1 LIEALPV
8 PPATAMT
15 IAGMAKKLRHHPAW
29 RGPLGGAPRSITS
42 RTPSGGGASS
52 IRPLGLLDESMC
64 PTQTFNINLGTS
76 SDPDIEKQVLSD
88 QASYGKQLGRIG
100 EALIVLLNHVNLTNM
115 TRDEEKAIYDLKFM
129 LHEMAN
135 VKDRYGAQLVPR
147 PKP

>member
-1 LIEALPV
+1 
-8 PPATAMT
+8 MT

-42 RTPSGGGASS
+42 RIPSGGGASS

-88 QASYGKQLGRIG
+88 QASYGKQL
-100 EALIVLLNHVNLTNM
+100 
-115 TRDEEKAIYDLKFM
+115 
-129 LHEMAN
+129 EMAN

>member
-64 PTQTFNINLGTS
+64 PTQTFNINFGTS
-76 SDPDIEKQVLSD
+76 SDSSLNAGFISGSQRYNYGKENYKIPQSIIEKREKLREVSGRHGVDLRTAADVYVLHD
-88 QASYGKQLGRIG
+88 ACQP
-100 EALIVLLNHVNLTNM
+100 
-115 TRDEEKAIYDLKFM
+115 
-129 LHEMAN
+129 
-135 VKDRYGAQLVPR
+135 PR
-147 PKP
+147 A